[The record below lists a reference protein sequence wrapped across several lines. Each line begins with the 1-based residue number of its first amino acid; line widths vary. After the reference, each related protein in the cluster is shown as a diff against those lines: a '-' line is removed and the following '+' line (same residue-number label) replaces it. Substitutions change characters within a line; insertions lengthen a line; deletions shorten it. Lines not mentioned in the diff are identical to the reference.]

1 MDRKRF
7 LQLSGLAIASAG
19 VPGILTGASKSATTD
34 LFFDISLAQ
43 WSLHRALND
52 GKLDHLDFPSV
63 AKNEFGISAIEYVN
77 GFFSDKAKDKDY
89 LNEMNSRCDD
99 LGVDQL
105 LIMVD
110 GEGDL
115 ALSDEKSR
123 LQAVENHYKWVE
135 AAEYLGCHSIRVNL
149 FGDGSREE
157 QKKAAVDSL
166 GRLTEFAK
174 DYEINVI
181 VENHGG
187 YSSDGQWLTDVM
199 DQVDM
204 VNCGTL
210 PDFGNFCVRREEGD
224 RWQSPCVEE
233 YDAYRGVREMMPY
246 AKGVSAKSYAF
257 SNGKETTIDY
267 QKMLKIIH
275 DAGYTGYIGVEYEG
289 SGLTEYEGVRA
300 TKKLLMAA
308 GQKVKRK

>member
-19 VPGILTGASKSATTD
+19 VPGILTDASKSATTD

-77 GFFSDKAKDKDY
+77 GFFADKAKDKDY